1 MPVSELTDLLWGY
14 TCVAGYFIAAPLFV
28 LLLYLWFFPPEI
40 LNRVLRPSFFIV
52 LLAAFFT
59 AVLVLPCHVDL
70 SFQPSPAR
78 W

>member
-1 MPVSELTDLLWGY
+1 MPVSELTDCLWGY
-14 TCVAGYFIAAPLFV
+14 TCVAGYFIAA
-28 LLLYLWFFPPEI
+28 
-40 LNRVLRPSFFIV
+40 FIV